1 MNLDG
6 SSGLSGLKFG
16 EYSLRCR
23 GSRVRLSQSTRG
35 YQQAVVTEKASF
47 NRQNAADLLIDA
59 DLPLPVPSK
68 DSIDKRQEGTV
79 ES

>member
-1 MNLDG
+1 M
-6 SSGLSGLKFG
+6 
-16 EYSLRCR
+16 
-23 GSRVRLSQSTRG
+23 RLSQSTRG

-59 DLPLPVPSK
+59 DLLQPVPSK